1 MKALVR
7 FDARSRRWPMNEI
20 PERAPRA
27 GCATVATRKTTLG
40 GLLRPRSTRAR
51 VLVWLLLGL
60 AVVELGSWQA
70 VRELAEPDA
79 GRRVDAALTQEV
91 AEFRGLA
98 GRGRDPISGRP
109 LRNDLRTLFDVF
121 ARLDPPERGEAL
133 FTYVAGAPYRS
144 RAGSPRAALLR
155 PPAGVV
161 RTLATTKRGWLETAA
176 GRGRYLAAPVRQRGE
191 AGVVIVAKFIAGER
205 ADIADTLRTE
215 ALVSLGGLVLVS
227 MFAWIVAGRV
237 LAPLQALSGTARTV
251 TATDLTSRIPVE
263 GHDELADLA
272 RTFNDMLDRLQR
284 TLESQKEFIDDAS
297 HELLTP
303 LTIIRGH
310 LELRWEDPAEREA
323 TIELVTDE
331 VMRMTRLVDELRVLA
346 LTRRPDFLDS
356 EPLDAGAVVREVFDK
371 VRLLATRDW
380 QLEGGDGGRLVG
392 DRQRLEQA
400 LINLAH
406 NAVQYTGPED
416 RIVIGAAVDA
426 GGARLWVADTGPG
439 VPEDEHARIF
449 ERLAYGA
456 GGRRHPNST
465 GLGLAIVS
473 AIARAHGGRVEL
485 NSTPGD
491 GATFAIV
498 IPAITQ
504 QGEENDSG
512 LIREALP
519 AAVGG

>member
-1 MKALVR
+1 
-7 FDARSRRWPMNEI
+7 MN
-20 PERAPRA
+20 
-27 GCATVATRKTTLG
+27 

-51 VLVWLLLGL
+51 VLAWLLLGL
-60 AVVELGSWQA
+60 GVVELGSWQA
-70 VRELAEPDA
+70 
-79 GRRVDAALTQEV
+79 
-91 AEFRGLA
+91 
-98 GRGRDPISGRP
+98 
-109 LRNDLRTLFDVF
+109 
-121 ARLDPPERGEAL
+121 ARQ
-133 FTYVAGAPYRS
+133 
-144 RAGSPRAALLR
+144 
-155 PPAGVV
+155 
-161 RTLATTKRGWLETAA
+161 LAT
-176 GRGRYLAAPVRQRGE
+176 
-191 AGVVIVAKFIAGER
+191 AGEP
-205 ADIADTLRTE
+205 ADIAGTLHTE
-215 ALVSLGGLVLVS
+215 ALVSLGGAVLVS
-227 MFAWIVAGRV
+227 MFVWVVAGRV
-237 LAPLQALSGTARTV
+237 LAPLQELAHTARMV

-263 GHDELADLA
+263 GRDELADLA

-323 TIELVTDE
+323 TVELVTDE

-346 LTRRPDFLDS
+346 LTRRPDFLYS
-356 EPLDAGAVVREVFDK
+356 EPLDAGAVVREVFEK
-371 VRLLATRDW
+371 VRLLASRDW
-380 QLEGGDGGRLVG
+380 QLASSAGGWLVG

-416 RIVIGAAVDA
+416 RIVIGAAIDER
-426 GGARLWVADTGPG
+426 GARLWVADTGPG

-491 GATFAIV
+491 GATFSIV
-498 IPAITQ
+498 IPASEH
-504 QGEENDSG
+504 QGEEDDSG
-512 LIREALP
+512 LIREAQP